1 MSGALLARLGVVERA
16 QDISRGLLG
25 SAWASSVS
33 GYEDECRSRQGRV
46 FQEAGY
52 GRAASDATHDCCG
65 AAGCTRPAQLAQST
79 LEEDNHRAGPP
90 SKMLGVVIADKKNP
104 SSCRVCNSRG
114 QSTCGSAG
122 RNPSLRHQGTWLEPP
137 CDITDRHMSPAIR
150 AAHARDQKCHG
161 GQAVASPKLARL
173 RSQSSCDREILA
185 PWRSEGREQEE
196 RNDRANLPI
205 PCRRARHRNP
215 WRRPF

>member
-33 GYEDECRSRQGRV
+33 GYKDECRSRQGRV
-46 FQEAGY
+46 FQGAGY

-90 SKMLGVVIADKKNP
+90 SKMLGVVIADKKKSVVMP
-104 SSCRVCNSRG
+104 SVQFSG
-114 QSTCGSAG
+114 AEY
-122 RNPSLRHQGTWLEPP
+122 LL
-137 CDITDRHMSPAIR
+137 
-150 AAHARDQKCHG
+150 
-161 GQAVASPKLARL
+161 L
-173 RSQSSCDREILA
+173 
-185 PWRSEGREQEE
+185 
-196 RNDRANLPI
+196 
-205 PCRRARHRNP
+205 RRAQSESKTSRDLAGATL
-215 WRRPF
+215 